1 MLPAKVPVS
10 GGEAVEAIL
19 FQFFIGYCP
28 KQIVLSIVEN
38 LCIVT
43 GKRFYFVQQS
53 PVGNCQNLHVLSILE
68 KPYAETGKRDF
79 IQTELFSLLSK
90 AIHSN
95 WKDILFCVASSCP
108 RFQSVEGK
116 PLSLYFSSF
125 SSATVQNKLF

>member
-1 MLPAKVPVS
+1 MLPAPVPFC

-53 PVGNCQNLHVLSILE
+53 PVGNCQNLNVLSILE
-68 KPYAETGKRDF
+68 KQYAETGKRDF
-79 IQTELFSLLSK
+79 IQTELFSLLLK

-95 WKDILFCVASSCP
+95 WKYILFCLAISRP
-108 RFQSVEGK
+108 RF
-116 PLSLYFSSF
+116 
-125 SSATVQNKLF
+125 